1 MKHRFNKN
9 NYQRNNKPAP
19 QPQGLKVEVRGDDVN
34 KALRLFKKKVSDSGL
49 LQTLREKEFYEKP
62 TTKRRR
68 KKAAGIAR
76 NKKRLRL
83 EQEQYLRRPKR
94 Y

>member
-1 MKHRFNKN
+1 
-9 NYQRNNKPAP
+9 
-19 QPQGLKVEVRGDDVN
+19 
-34 KALRLFKKKVSDSGL
+34 LFKKKVSDSGL

-62 TTKRRR
+62 TTKKRR

>member
-9 NYQRNNKPAP
+9 SYQKNNKTIP
-19 QPQGLKVEVRGDDVN
+19 QPKGLKVEVRGDDVN
-34 KALRLFKKKVSDSGL
+34 KALRLFKKKVNESGL
-49 LQTLREKEFYEKP
+49 MQTLREKEFYEKP
-62 TTKRRR
+62 TAKKRR
-68 KKAAGIAR
+68 KKAAGVAR